1 MAETLGIWAPRRR
14 FEEGLAGPG
23 WSALEGMFPTGAEPR
38 NARCAIDS
46 FTSIGP
52 GPLAEGLREHSKNAP
67 KLIPEKAGAAVEA
80 KGGSS
85 GSGPS
90 ILRMKMQLFRTV
102 PRITRS
108 FLVLTKLRAHA
119 KSSLSLLTGV
129 VRKVV
134 SKISNF

>member
-1 MAETLGIWAPRRR
+1 M
-14 FEEGLAGPG
+14 
-23 WSALEGMFPTGAEPR
+23 SPTGAEPR

-46 FTSIGP
+46 FTSIWP
-52 GPLAEGLREHSKNAP
+52 GPLAEGLRKHSKNAS
-67 KLIPEKAGAAVEA
+67 KLIPEKARAAVEA

-85 GSGPS
+85 GRGPS

-119 KSSLSLLTGV
+119 KSSLYLLTGV

-134 SKISNF
+134 SKVSNF